1 MKENW
6 IKKIAIILPV
16 SGLTCILLYSLT
28 AFGIPFDFGNIN
40 YFLAAFAILIL
51 VGVASFIVGSGIGF
65 LFGVPRINKEVET
78 NKSKYLP
85 NTNLEQVSDW
95 LTKIIIGVGLTQI
108 GSIIKLIYQIG
119 KETASGLATIS
130 DETETIFSASLIIYF
145 LVSGFLISYLLTRI
159 NLSKILE
166 NSEKQ

>member
-28 AFGIPFDFGNIN
+28 AFGIPFNIGNIN

-51 VGVASFIVGSGIGF
+51 VGVASFIVGGGIGF
-65 LFGVPRINKEVET
+65 LFGVPRINKEIET

-95 LTKIIIGVGLTQI
+95 LTKILIGVGLTQI

-119 KETASGLATIS
+119 KETAGGLATIS
-130 DETETIFSASLIIYF
+130 DETETIFSVSLIIYF
-145 LVSGFLISYLLTRI
+145 LMSGFLISYLLTRI

-166 NSEKQ
+166 DSEKQ